1 MISYLSFI
9 LWKSNFQDCSHFFCN
24 LYNVS
29 KKSLSF
35 VKVVLF
41 LFLHIRY
48 FWTKDGK
55 AFDWILFNDRMTQR
69 AGSGTLVIK
78 SPREEDV
85 GKLKVKILQKVFFI
99 IKWLLPKMNAKL
111 YTKLTLKYSGDCWR
125 YNVYVVSPGVD
136 PLLLAWLKSLAVLR
150 ITLSYVNCEKS
161 APRLTGSDLSHG

>member
-1 MISYLSFI
+1 M
-9 LWKSNFQDCSHFFCN
+9 FFAICTM
-24 LYNVS
+24 S
-29 KKSLSF
+29 AKKVGHF

-85 GKLKVKILQKVFFI
+85 GKLKVKIFQKISFRKLV
-99 IKWLLPKMNAKL
+99 LPKNERNSEHKI
-111 YTKLTLKYSGDCWR
+111 
-125 YNVYVVSPGVD
+125 D
-136 PLLLAWLKSLAVLR
+136 PEVQYCILLMSSK
-150 ITLSYVNCEKS
+150 
-161 APRLTGSDLSHG
+161 

>member
-1 MISYLSFI
+1 MAALI
-9 LWKSNFQDCSHFFCN
+9 FFCN

-29 KKSLSF
+29 KKVGHF

-85 GKLKVKILQKVFFI
+85 GKLKVKILQKVSFI
-99 IKWLLPKMNAKL
+99 IMSLLPKINAKL
-111 YTKLTLKYSGDCWR
+111 YTELNPEVQWGLLTLQRLCG
-125 YNVYVVSPGVD
+125 
-136 PLLLAWLKSLAVLR
+136 LALER
-150 ITLSYVNCEKS
+150 IPFY
-161 APRLTGSDLSHG
+161 